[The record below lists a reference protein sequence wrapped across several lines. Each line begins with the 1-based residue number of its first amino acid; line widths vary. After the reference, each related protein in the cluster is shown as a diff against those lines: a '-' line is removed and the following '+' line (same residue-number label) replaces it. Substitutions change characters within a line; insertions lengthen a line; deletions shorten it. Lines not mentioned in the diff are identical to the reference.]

1 MAFSAG
7 TVTGPAQPALVTW
20 LTRQTDLSNGI
31 RLASVLFV
39 ATLTAV
45 GAQITMPLPLT
56 PIPLTVQDMI
66 VLLGGAVLGARLGA
80 TAQVIYLLAGF
91 LGLPVFAASPDLPGG
106 FARVL
111 GPTGGYLLTFPLA
124 AAVTGALA
132 ERGFDRRYRL
142 QVLALASGLV
152 VLLLGGALRLA
163 YGPSLLGLGPALRVG
178 FLPFAAIGLVKIAAA
193 ATLLPFLWRHVGP
206 VMPWTQPAT
215 ALGFLQLDGNYYKA
229 ACRPR
234 SPGGPC
240 ELSLTSSCHA
250 PTIKLFE
257 SEPAARFHWA
267 VTEQRLRDQGWWSAD
282 DPNL

>member
-1 MAFSAG
+1 MALSA
-7 TVTGPAQPALVTW
+7 VTAVGPTQPALITW
-20 LTRQTDLSNGI
+20 LTRRTDLSNGL

-45 GAQITMPLPLT
+45 GAQLSIPLPLT

-80 TAQVIYLLAGF
+80 LAQVVYLLAGF
-91 LGLPVFAASPDLPGG
+91 FGLPVFAGSPELPGG

-142 QVLALASGLV
+142 QVLALAAGLV
-152 VLLLGGALRLA
+152 VLLLGGVLRLA
-163 YGPSLLGLGPALRVG
+163 YGPSPLGLVPALVVG
-178 FLPFAAIGLVKIAAA
+178 FLPFAAVGLVKIAAA
-193 ATLLPFLWRHVGP
+193 ATLLPYLWKQVGP
-206 VMPWTQPAT
+206 VMPWTPPAT
-215 ALGFLQLDGNYYKA
+215 VLGFLQLDGHYYKA
-229 ACRPR
+229 SCRPR
-234 SPGGPC
+234 SAGGPC
-240 ELSLTSSCHA
+240 ELSLTSSYYP
-250 PTIKLFE
+250 PTTKLFE
-257 SEPAARFHWA
+257 SEPAARFHWMA
-267 VTEQRLRDQGWWSAD
+267 TERQLRDQGWWSPD